1 MRIETIEKLCCPF
14 DKADLSLT
22 IIAQD
27 ESGNVTEGFLIC
39 GECQRLYPIITGI
52 PIMNP
57 DEYREFKFEQPV
69 LDRWQSHLAGKT
81 IENFRVV
88 DRQDGNELRS
98 SHLI

>member
-14 DKADLSLT
+14 DKAELSLT
-22 IIAQD
+22 VIHQD
-27 ESGNVTEGFLIC
+27 DSGNVTEGFLIC
-39 GECQRLYPIITGI
+39 SECKRLYPIITGI

-69 LDRWQSHLAGKT
+69 LDKWQSHLSGKT

-88 DRQDGNELRS
+88 DPEDGNQL
-98 SHLI
+98 LQ